1 MEPGQQPH
9 PDVYCDFPTCTRRE
23 TDTIIRLACFH
34 CFHQACLPSNHCCP
48 ICAEPL
54 KKKVQ
59 KLANTFN
66 NGLLS
71 SKNANEG
78 ENDDDDDLHE
88 DESNNEPLTGLNIS
102 DAELFYTSPE
112 WSQKI
117 ESILDTYATIPLPS
131 RANHCCRNQPSPTN
145 ASSPS
150 NSSSHVLTPII
161 IPPNHHGNVTFWP
174 FPSSI
179 SQSTILGRTGSNA
192 CTFIALLFSKMFF
205 SENVQ
210 IPVLNS
216 PLSQTWVYQ
225 LIVQGILVGNSIYD
239 SVTQNI
245 PQTFGVSQALQASTV
260 LNNVIGGTTVGPEM
274 PVSIIPEASPAANL
288 PFHWRTAL
296 THGKTTSIFILNSN
310 TVVFIPTTQ
319 GVFLLDSHLHGNSGA
334 HVAFAEWQYSFELL
348 SWFKQVNN
356 FQFTLGTV
364 TNVKFH

>member
-23 TDTIIRLACFH
+23 IDTVIRLACFH

-78 ENDDDDDLHE
+78 ENEDDDDLHE

-117 ESILDTYATIPLPS
+117 ASILNTYATIPLLS
-131 RANHCCRNQPSPTN
+131 QANHSSRNQPSPTN
-145 ASSPS
+145 SLSP
-150 NSSSHVLTPII
+150 SSHVLTPII
-161 IPPNHHGNVTFWP
+161 IPPNHLGNVTFWP

-179 SQSTILGRTGSNA
+179 SQSTILGRRGSNA
-192 CTFIALLFSKMFF
+192 CTFIALLFSKIFF

-225 LIVQGILVGNSIYD
+225 LIVQGILVGNRIYD
-239 SVTQNI
+239 SVSQNI
-245 PQTFGVSQALQASTV
+245 PQTFGVSQALQSSTV

-296 THGKTTSIFILNSN
+296 TQGKTASILILNSN
-310 TVVFIPTTQ
+310 AVVFIPTTQ
-319 GVFLLDSHLHGNSGA
+319 GVFLIASHIHGGSGA
-334 HVAFAEWQYSFELL
+334 HEAFAEWQYSFELL

>member
-1 MEPGQQPH
+1 MEPGQQRH
-9 PDVYCDFPTCTRRE
+9 PDVYCDFPTCKRRE
-23 TDTIIRLACFH
+23 TDTVIRLACFH
-34 CFHQACLPSNHCCP
+34 CFHQACLPPNHCCP

-71 SKNANEG
+71 SKNTNEG
-78 ENDDDDDLHE
+78 ETEDDDDLHE
-88 DESNNEPLTGLNIS
+88 DESNHEPLTGLNIS

-117 ESILDTYATIPLPS
+117 ESILNTYATIPLPS
-131 RANHCCRNQPSPTN
+131 RSNHSSRNQPSPTN

-161 IPPNHHGNVTFWP
+161 IPPNHNGNVTFWP

-225 LIVQGILVGNSIYD
+225 LIVQGILVSNSIYD

-245 PQTFGVSQALQASTV
+245 PQTFGVSQALQSSTV
-260 LNNVIGGTTVGPEM
+260 LNNVIGGTTVGPEN
-274 PVSIIPEASPAANL
+274 AC
-288 PFHWRTAL
+288 
-296 THGKTTSIFILNSN
+296 
-310 TVVFIPTTQ
+310 
-319 GVFLLDSHLHGNSGA
+319 
-334 HVAFAEWQYSFELL
+334 
-348 SWFKQVNN
+348 
-356 FQFTLGTV
+356 
-364 TNVKFH
+364 

>member
-1 MEPGQQPH
+1 MESGQQPH

-34 CFHQACLPSNHCCP
+34 CFHQACLPSNQCCP

-78 ENDDDDDLHE
+78 ENDADADDFHE
-88 DESNNEPLTGLNIS
+88 DEGNHEPLTGFNIS
-102 DAELFYTSPE
+102 NAELFYTSTE

-131 RANHCCRNQPSPTN
+131 RANHSSRNQPSPTD
-145 ASSPS
+145 ASPPSISPS
-150 NSSSHVLTPII
+150 YVLTPII

-179 SQSTILGRTGSNA
+179 SQSTILGRTESNA
-192 CTFIALLFSKMFF
+192 LLLLHFCLARCSFQKMFK
-205 SENVQ
+205 

-225 LIVQGILVGNSIYD
+225 LIVQGILVGNNIYD
-239 SVTQNI
+239 SMKQNI
-245 PQTFGVSQALQASTV
+245 PQTFGVSQALRSLALSLKQV
-260 LNNVIGGTTVGPEM
+260 LQLIYL
-274 PVSIIPEASPAANL
+274 IP
-288 PFHWRTAL
+288 
-296 THGKTTSIFILNSN
+296 G
-310 TVVFIPTTQ
+310 
-319 GVFLLDSHLHGNSGA
+319 
-334 HVAFAEWQYSFELL
+334 ELL
-348 SWFKQVNN
+348 
-356 FQFTLGTV
+356 
-364 TNVKFH
+364 